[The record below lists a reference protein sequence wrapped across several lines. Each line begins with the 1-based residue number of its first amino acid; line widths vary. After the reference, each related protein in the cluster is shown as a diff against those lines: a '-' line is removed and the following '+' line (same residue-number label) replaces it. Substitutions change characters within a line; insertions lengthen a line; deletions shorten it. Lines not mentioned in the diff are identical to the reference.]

1 MSPALSVVIP
11 TRNRGDAVVRAVES
25 VLANGRP
32 DLEVVVVDDGSTD
45 DTAVRLSNLRDT
57 RLRFHQ
63 IRSTGNANRARNI
76 GARLSGGGLI
86 AFLDSDD
93 TFGPNRIERL
103 IGFFAERPEIDCLI
117 DGFIERS
124 RGETRLHRMPGGE
137 PDGALLRQMLI
148 AHVIPLT
155 NSAITMKRSAFEA
168 VGGYDE
174 GMPRHQDRELL
185 LRLSRDHA
193 IWLGGD
199 TDVDKHRLTKS
210 LSHEHN
216 GYIAGMDALAARC
229 PDYWLPENRD
239 IFRYLIVRGIVKSVA
254 NGRWVAAARELSQ
267 WTKAKHIPKDYL
279 SCFCAYRAG
288 KAKRIQFATA
298 IPVRTRYPNGGHL

>member
-1 MSPALSVVIP
+1 
-11 TRNRGDAVVRAVES
+11 
-25 VLANGRP
+25 LANGRQ

-45 DTAVRLSNLRDT
+45 ETAAKFVAPKDP
-57 RLRFHQ
+57 RLRFHRIQ
-63 IRSTGNANRARNI
+63 SSGNANRARNV
-76 GARLSGGGLI
+76 GARLSQGSLI

-93 TFGPNRIERL
+93 TFGPSRVDRL
-103 IGFFAERPEIDCLI
+103 IDFFGQRPEVDCLI

-124 RGETRLHRMPGGE
+124 RRETRTHRMPSGE
-137 PDGALLRQMLI
+137 PGGPVVRHLLM
-148 AHVIPLT
+148 AHLIPLT
-155 NSAITMKRSAFEA
+155 NSAIAVRRPAFEA

-185 LRLSRDHA
+185 LRLSRHHS
-193 IWLGGD
+193 IWLGDGI
-199 TDVDKHRLTKS
+199 DVDKHRLTKS
-210 LSHEHN
+210 LSHDHN

-254 NGRWVAAARELSQ
+254 NGRWVAAVRELSQ
-267 WTKAKHIPKDYL
+267 WTKAKHLPKDYL

-288 KAKRIQFATA
+288 KGKRIQFQ
-298 IPVRTRYPNGGHL
+298 GGLR